1 MISEIAVAPSWV
13 IMQTKPMSE
22 EIVERALRQA
32 GYRAYFPR
40 YRKLLS
46 PHGGLRRPVT
56 MMRPLFPRLV
66 FCQDWRGWP
75 DRAISGAIG
84 LMPARPGLAKLDDH
98 DVAEIMIRER
108 LGDFDD
114 VHHPHGSGLQIRSD
128 LKPGDEVDWEAFGR
142 RVTGV
147 LEGLSAK
154 GKAIVQAMIFDR
166 MVRTEVEAGELRLVR
181 IGA

>member
-1 MISEIAVAPSWV
+1 MISEITVAPSWV
-13 IMQTKPMSE
+13 IVQTKSMSE
-22 EIVERALRQA
+22 EIAERALRQA

-40 YRKLLS
+40 YRRLLS
-46 PHGGLRRPVT
+46 PHGGYRRPVT

-84 LMPARPGLAKLDDH
+84 LMPARPGLAKLDDP
-98 DVAEIMIRER
+98 DVGEIMIRER
-108 LGDFDD
+108 LGEFDD
-114 VHHPHGSGLQIRSD
+114 VHHPHGSGIQVRDD

-154 GKAIVQAMIFDR
+154 GKAVVQALIFDR
-166 MVRTEVEAGELRLVR
+166 FVRTEVDAVGLRRVG
-181 IGA
+181 IGS